1 MEKMNELITRAFL
14 AAFGDRKGVTAVE
27 YGLIA
32 GLIAVA
38 IIAALSLLGTDLSN
52 LFNKVATNVSATS

>member
-1 MEKMNELITRAFL
+1 MLNKII
-14 AAFGDRKGVTAVE
+14 AASLPRNQEGATAVE

-38 IIAALSLLGTDLSN
+38 ILIVLGLVGDNLGSIFTQISDALGG
-52 LFNKVATNVSATS
+52 V